1 MPVTRETSVPRR
13 LKNWVSRVSTC
24 RDGRIARARITA
36 RRLLRPASVFR
47 LRPTRIRGLT
57 FYRAPGGLLTSS
69 VDGVS
74 LDPDADEL
82 VHARSRF
89 QSVDDPDLFALYA
102 VHDLE
107 ATPATVFAADHH
119 TLRVVRE
126 FRRVPLDASALALAL
141 FRARG
146 GHVASV
152 IAAVAHWAER
162 AVSLSEPAYLLVAHS
177 LEEPRLIALLTG
189 VHECRALAS
198 SRASAFS
205 VDSLLAEAR
214 PLLMADPEWYA
225 YCAPKPVDSPLL
237 ISAV

>member
-1 MPVTRETSVPRR
+1 M
-13 LKNWVSRVSTC
+13 
-24 RDGRIARARITA
+24 
-36 RRLLRPASVFR
+36 
-47 LRPTRIRGLT
+47 
-57 FYRAPGGLLTSS
+57 YRAPGGARPGPAVTDPRD
-69 VDGVS
+69 DGT
-74 LDPDADEL
+74 DGL
-82 VHARSRF
+82 VHARSCFR
-89 QSVDDPDLFALYA
+89 SVDDPDLFALYA

-107 ATPATVFAADHH
+107 APPPTVFAADHH

-189 VHECRALAS
+189 VHEYQALAG
-198 SRASAFS
+198 SRVSAFS
-205 VDSLLAEAR
+205 VDSLLAEAG

-225 YCAPKPVDSPLL
+225 YCAPELADSPLL